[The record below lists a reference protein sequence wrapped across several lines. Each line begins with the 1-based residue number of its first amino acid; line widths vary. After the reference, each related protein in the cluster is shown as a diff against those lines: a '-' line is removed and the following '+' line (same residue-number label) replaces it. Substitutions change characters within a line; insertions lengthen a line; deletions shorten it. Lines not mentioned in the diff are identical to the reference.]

1 MKYPLNTHGIPTTL
15 SRETV
20 GVAAGVATLG
30 DVIEGMWVGVE
41 EGVQES
47 ERGLALSDQPV
58 VDEGDDT
65 GEDGGGATR
74 PCDQKQCLILYH
86 HHVVA
91 NSSDVREGS
100 SCTVKQSRVG
110 VAEGGEVGLD
120 SRKLVSGPG
129 EDVGEP
135 ARRERGGGLRQ
146 TGSCADGGYTGMRV
160 R

>member
-1 MKYPLNTHGIPTTL
+1 MKHPLDTHRIPTTL

-20 GVAAGVATLG
+20 GVAARVVTGG
-30 DVIEGMWVGVE
+30 DVIERMSVGVQ

-74 PCDQKQCLILYH
+74 SADRH
-86 HHVVA
+86 HFLFQDDLDVVA
-91 NSSDVREGS
+91 NSSDIGVGS
-100 SCTVKQSRVG
+100 SCTSKLSRVG
-110 VAEGGEVGLD
+110 VADGGEVGAD
-120 SRKLVSGPG
+120 SRRLESWPDEV
-129 EDVGEP
+129 VGET
-135 ARRERGGGLRQ
+135 ARRERGGGFRQ
-146 TGSCADGGYTGMRV
+146 TGSCANGGYTGTRV